1 MRSKVISLSIQ
12 IPRRRSGP
20 HVGIIVIK
28 LDERTVFF
36 PVFLT
41 EDKEKGGDFSPPTL
55 LLSLGKPHNNLYILT
70 QRRLLCATF

>member
-1 MRSKVISLSIQ
+1 MECKTWKKSK
-12 IPRRRSGP
+12 RY
-20 HVGIIVIK
+20 VGIIVIK

-36 PVFLT
+36 QVFLN